1 MLHMADRSGVF
12 RNNSCLDVLRHVTVL
27 KMIIDHHIMCSAGQ
41 QLERGLVGVRPTR
54 RAPTHQ
60 TPTQPLRL
68 FLRLLD
74 QQVASIY
81 YVEVLSEMTLK
92 FSVFWVGSNM

>member
-1 MLHMADRSGVF
+1 MLHMAYRSGAF
-12 RNNSCLDVLRHVTVL
+12 RDNSCLEVLRHVTVL
-27 KMIIDHHIMCSAGQ
+27 KMIIDHYIMCSAGQ
-41 QLERGLVGVRPTR
+41 QLERGLVGVCPTHQ
-54 RAPTHQ
+54 APTHQ

-81 YVEVLSEMTLK
+81 YVKVLSETLK
-92 FSVFWVGSNM
+92 FSVF

>member
-1 MLHMADRSGVF
+1 MLHMAYRSGAF
-12 RNNSCLDVLRHVTVL
+12 RDNSCLEVLRHVTVL
-27 KMIIDHHIMCSAGQ
+27 KMILYLCSAGQ
-41 QLERGLVGVRPTR
+41 QLEKGLVGVRPTH

-81 YVEVLSEMTLK
+81 YVKVLSETLK
-92 FSVFWVGSNM
+92 FSVF